1 LSKRTNAGNWPGCI
15 QQKQPSSVY
24 ELARMF
30 NNDQSTLNKLII
42 FFEQRGVIRIM
53 ESRVGGRAVKT
64 PKVDLDGIEFK
75 MNAA

>member
-1 LSKRTNAGNWPGCI
+1 ML
-15 QQKQPSSVY
+15 
-24 ELARMF
+24 
-30 NNDQSTLNKLII
+30 NNDQSNLNKLIL